1 MNTKITEC
9 VYVHSIL
16 VTFHPSV
23 FVDFIGINYYDV
35 HSFNPLFFILDKKAA
50 CLTLGGYLKTFR
62 VTLLEC
68 EIECCDSSNC
78 NTQKLSLTQDAVR
91 VFPPGNKN

>member
-1 MNTKITEC
+1 MLRTPRSLS
-9 VYVHSIL
+9 VYMYTQIQLALIRLYS
-16 VTFHPSV
+16 
-23 FVDFIGINYYDV
+23 FV
-35 HSFNPLFFILDKKAA
+35 FFILDKKAA